1 MLQPQLSFVNF
12 LVTDIK
18 EDYFNNTIVVTLKN
32 QMYLVQKKKYLHHC
46 VSYCIVQLEDRCKIL
61 VQKDRK
67 HSDNPRNNK
76 LSFRDSHLN
85 LF

>member
-32 QMYLVQKKKYLHHC
+32 
-46 VSYCIVQLEDRCKIL
+46 
-61 VQKDRK
+61 
-67 HSDNPRNNK
+67 
-76 LSFRDSHLN
+76 
-85 LF
+85 